1 MQAIE
6 GLKVVELGNI
16 VAGPFCGT
24 LMADFG
30 AEVIKIEPPV
40 YGDLMRDMGRIRD
53 MWFCVDGRNKKSI
66 TLDTRKDRAKE
77 LLVELL
83 KDADVLIENFRPG
96 VFERMGFTW
105 ERLQEINPRLVY
117 ACSSG
122 FGRSGPKSHRP
133 GMDRIGLAAGGFLQV
148 TGYPDRAPIKPG
160 ISTADFY
167 CAMFACIGVMFAIYN
182 RDVLGT
188 GKGQMIDCNL
198 ADTMIRLQES
208 ILAEYSYDGRIRQR
222 IGNSAEVTA
231 PSGHFTTKDGEYL
244 ILTVNGDKLYS
255 ICCRKIGRE
264 DLITDPRYKTQVDR
278 AAHREELNQI
288 LADWAAERT
297 LQECL
302 DILGD
307 EVPCSKVFNVKDIIE
322 DEHFKA
328 RESFIQVATE
338 KFGTLT
344 MQNVVPRM
352 SGTPGQVNWAGPS
365 LGAHN
370 DEVFLGKLGLSKEE
384 YAQLQADGII

>member
-1 MQAIE
+1 MQALQ

-40 YGDLMRDMGRIRD
+40 YGDLMREMGRIRD

-77 LLVELL
+77 LLTELL

-96 VFERMGFTW
+96 VFERMGFSW
-105 ERLQEINPRLVY
+105 ERLQEINPRLIY
-117 ACSSG
+117 TCSSG
-122 FGRSGPKSHRP
+122 FGRTGPKARRP

-167 CAMFACIGVMFAIYN
+167 CAMFSCIGVMFAIYS

-188 GKGQMIDCNL
+188 GKGQMIDNAL
-198 ADTMIRLQES
+198 TDTMIRLQES
-208 ILAEYSYDGRIRQR
+208 ILAEYSYDGTIRRR

-231 PSGHFTTKDGEYL
+231 PSGHFTTRDGQYL
-244 ILTVNGDKLYS
+244 ILTVNGDKLYG
-255 ICCRKIGRE
+255 ICCRKMGRE

-278 AAHREELNQI
+278 AAHREELNQAV
-288 LADWAAERT
+288 ADWVAERT

-307 EVPCSKVFNVKDIIE
+307 EVPCSKVFDVADILN

-328 RESFIQVATE
+328 RESFVSVMTQQ
-338 KFGTLT
+338 FGALT
-344 MQNVVPRM
+344 MQNVMPKL
-352 SGTPGQVNWAGPS
+352 SGTPGKINWAGPP
-365 LGAHN
+365 LGAFN
-370 DEVFLGKLGLSKEE
+370 EEIYLGRLGLSREE
-384 YAQLQADGII
+384 YDRLRADGII